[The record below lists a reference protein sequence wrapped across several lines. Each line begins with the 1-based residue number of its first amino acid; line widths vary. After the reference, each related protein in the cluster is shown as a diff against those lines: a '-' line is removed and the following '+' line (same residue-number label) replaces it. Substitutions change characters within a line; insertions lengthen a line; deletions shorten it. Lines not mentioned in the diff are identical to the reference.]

1 MNKNKLLII
10 GSVVAIIAMVGIIVL
25 ATTKKTITYNIIFET
40 DGGSLIESQTVKKN
54 EQVIKPVDPVKEGYT
69 FLEWTYQGKTYDFSQ
84 VVKSDL
90 KLDAKWVKL
99 DENIETFVVKFD
111 SDGGTT
117 ISNQVI
123 EKGNKI
129 EKPSDPVKEGYTFKG
144 WILNNEAYDFEKTV
158 EENIELKASWEK
170 IEEVKNT
177 NNNNNTNTNNNTNNN
192 TNTNNN
198 NTNSNTN
205 TNNNTNNTNNNNNA
219 NNNNNTVTKYT
230 VTFNSN
236 GGSSVASQTVESGKT
251 VSRPSNPSRS
261 GYDFIGWQ
269 LNGNTF
275 DFNNPIN
282 SNITLTAIWN
292 NQIWEIDIP
301 TRSIVKYKGNDSN
314 VVIPSVIDGVSIVK
328 INSNAFS
335 STTLKSVSI
344 PASISQV
351 EQSAFLKANNPNL
364 TQVYMKDS
372 LWKNNNWKSIFG
384 TFGVSYT
391 KGDSGTLIQAVHYY
405 DGCNINVYDG
415 YCLASQYV
423 RVTNS
428 DGIYPVW
435 EDNIS
440 CLRAHGWTGLISISP
455 AYYVSS
461 DSYTVKS
468 LNYSDFKGWIGSNGN
483 TPQKTVV
490 IPAGSSGEKRF
501 TAVCEAD

>member
-10 GSVVAIIAMVGIIVL
+10 GSVL
-25 ATTKKTITYNIIFET
+25 ATVVFVGVIILINNKKTITYNISFDT
-40 DGGSLIESQTVKKN
+40 DGGSLVEAQIVKKN
-54 EQVIKPVDPVKEGYT
+54 EQVKKPSDPEKEGFT
-69 FLEWTYQGKTYDFSQ
+69 FIEWTYQGKTYDFSQ
-84 VVKSDL
+84 AVISDL
-90 KLDAKWVKL
+90 ELSAKWLKI
-99 DENIETFVVKFD
+99 DETIETFVVRFD

-123 EKGNKI
+123 EKDKKV

-144 WILNNEAYDFEKTV
+144 WLLNDELYDFEKNV
-158 EENIELKASWEK
+158 DGNIELKALWEK
-170 IEEVKNT
+170 IEEEKKT
-177 NNNNNTNTNNNTNNN
+177 NNNNNTNGNNNNTNNN

-205 TNNNTNNTNNNNNA
+205 TNNNANTTP
-219 NNNNNTVTKYT
+219 TVKKYT

-236 GGSSVASQTVESGKT
+236 GGTDVGSQTIESGKT
-251 VSRPSNPSRS
+251 ASRPSNPSRG
-261 GYDFIGWQ
+261 GYDFIEWQ

-275 DFNNPIN
+275 NFNSPIN
-282 SNITLTAIWN
+282 SNITLTAVWK
-292 NQIWEIDIP
+292 NQIWDIDSS

-335 STTLKSVSI
+335 SSTLKSVTI

-351 EQSAFLKANNPNL
+351 EQSAFLKSNNPNL

-384 TFGVSYT
+384 TFGVTYT

-405 DGCNINVYDG
+405 DGCNIDVYDG
-415 YCLASQYV
+415 YCPASQYV

-440 CLRAHGWTGLISISP
+440 CLRAHGWTGIISITP

-468 LNYSDFKGWIGSNGN
+468 LHYSDFKGWIGSNGN

-501 TAVCEAD
+501 TAICEAD